1 MKNASF
7 GGSLNIKRY
16 IKGSRIPL
24 SLDIDQPLD
33 RATMIREAH
42 FPEGSKIP
50 LLPESVI
57 AVWFFG
63 EEKGTK
69 SADRNPELD
78 WQIDLKS
85 FRSRVMNIFH
95 KERCQKA
102 DVPDIHH
109 QGPVTWSNGH
119 KWGCTL
125 RLREATKIWQ
135 EFPNIRAGNLTEND
149 KYDVLTDVE
158 KGNICRYLMSEL
170 SEVLSSRDFWILLYL
185 ILICISFYCKPDSIL
200 SHHRSSSFSIW
211 SWGPF
216 VANVHHFLP
225 IIGGPLRGLAPW

>member
-50 LLPESVI
+50 LPPESGI

-69 SADRNPELD
+69 SADRNAELD
-78 WQIDLKS
+78 
-85 FRSRVMNIFH
+85 
-95 KERCQKA
+95 
-102 DVPDIHH
+102 
-109 QGPVTWSNGH
+109 
-119 KWGCTL
+119 
-125 RLREATKIWQ
+125 
-135 EFPNIRAGNLTEND
+135 
-149 KYDVLTDVE
+149 
-158 KGNICRYLMSEL
+158 
-170 SEVLSSRDFWILLYL
+170 
-185 ILICISFYCKPDSIL
+185 
-200 SHHRSSSFSIW
+200 
-211 SWGPF
+211 
-216 VANVHHFLP
+216 
-225 IIGGPLRGLAPW
+225 